1 MSERNDCGG
10 KESKKI
16 YRREE
21 RRKPYTK
28 PKLTN
33 FGNIE
38 KLTQG
43 ATGRRNDGIPG
54 GKMLK

>member
-1 MSERNDCGG
+1 MSKRNDCGG
-10 KESKKI
+10 KESEKNYQWK
-16 YRREE
+16 EK
-21 RRKPYTK
+21 RKPYTK

-43 ATGRRNDGIPG
+43 ATGQRNDGIPH
-54 GKMLK
+54 GKMP